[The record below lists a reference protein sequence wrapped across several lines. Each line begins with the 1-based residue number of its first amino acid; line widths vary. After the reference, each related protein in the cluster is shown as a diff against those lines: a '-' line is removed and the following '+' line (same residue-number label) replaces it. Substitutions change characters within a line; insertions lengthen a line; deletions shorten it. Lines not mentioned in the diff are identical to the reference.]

1 MLTPVGIGIIL
12 AVIVVITTLVY
23 WKRAPIKAWLR
34 SWTADEVELGG
45 GPAKFKLKR
54 KDADEEE
61 KSPSPQAGVDFGEDG
76 DFSGANVKAAG
87 RDIRQRTTATES
99 PKGEAPR
106 VSFGKR
112 GKFRDTEIEVAGRDI
127 VEDEGEEA

>member
-61 KSPSPQAGVDFGEDG
+61 KPPSPRAGVDFGEGG
-76 DFSGANVKAAG
+76 DFSGAKIRVVVG
-87 RDIRQRTTATES
+87 RDLRRGAAAETPE
-99 PKGEAPR
+99 GEAPG
-106 VSFGKR
+106 VDFGKD
-112 GKFRDTEIEVAGRDI
+112 GKFRDAEIEDVAGRDI
-127 VEDEGEEA
+127 VEDA